1 MDRIHIRDLR
11 IPAIIGIY
19 PNERCERQD
28 IVLNLELRTDLRQA
42 GDSDDLA
49 DTVDYKAL
57 KKRVIAHVEASR
69 HRLLERLAAEI
80 ARLCL
85 ETPKVESVRVVVDKP
100 GALRFARSV
109 AVDIERP

>member
-11 IPAIIGIY
+11 LPAIIGIY
-19 PNERCERQD
+19 PKERRERQD
-28 IVLNLELRTDLRQA
+28 IVLNLELRADLRRA
-42 GDSDDLA
+42 GESDDLA
-49 DTVDYKAL
+49 DTIDYKAL

-69 HRLLERLAAEI
+69 HLLLERLAAEI

-85 ETPKVESVRVVVDKP
+85 DTPGVLSVRVIVDKP